1 MTLDHL
7 QRGLAAFA
15 EDAWN
20 DACRELEA
28 ADRVQPLAVD
38 HLECLAAATY
48 LVGRERDSTAH
59 WARAFHAARDG
70 DDPGGAVRCAFWVA
84 FVLLNRGDVSEGSG
98 WVARAT
104 GVVHR
109 TRDPLAEARSAY
121 LVALRAVFGGD
132 VDAARDRFETATA
145 IAGEV
150 GDPDLSTLA
159 LLGLGRTLIIEGR
172 VGEGMSSIDEAMVAV
187 TGGEVSP
194 IVVGDA
200 YCTAIDACREV
211 FDLPRA
217 RRWTEGLGRWC
228 VGHADLVAFRGQ
240 CLIHRAEVLEAHG
253 AWRDALAEARRA
265 TRRLARPT
273 GQLALGAAC
282 YQEGE
287 LHRLRGAFEEAEEAY
302 ERARHHGRE
311 PLPGLALLW
320 LARGRADAAV
330 AAIRRHLAE
339 TRSLGGARSRL
350 LPGAVEVLLAVGDV
364 GAARRA
370 GEELVETARAAR
382 SQMLDAHAARVHGA
396 VALASDDLDE
406 ALPALRRAL
415 DGWQLLDVPYEA
427 ARTRVLI
434 GVACRRI
441 GDEETAVSEWAT
453 ARTTF
458 MNLGARPDLEQI
470 DRLAGADHADDHGL
484 TPRELEVLHHVAS
497 GLTNRAI
504 AAELVISE
512 RTVDRHV
519 SNILTKL
526 GVASRTAAAAYA
538 VEHRLA

>member
-15 EDAWN
+15 KDAWN

-38 HLECLAAATY
+38 HLECLAVATY
-48 LVGRERDSTAH
+48 LVGRERESTAH

-84 FVLLNRGDVSEGSG
+84 FVLLNRGDVPEGSG

-104 GVVHR
+104 GIVHR
-109 TRDPLAEARSAY
+109 ARDPLADARAAY
-121 LVALRAVFGGD
+121 LVALRAVFSGD
-132 VDAARDRFETATA
+132 VSTARDQFETATA

-200 YCTAIDACREV
+200 YCTAIDACHEV

-228 VGHADLVAFRGQ
+228 DGHADLVAFRGQ
-240 CLIHRAEVLEAHG
+240 CLIHRAEVLEARG

-265 TRRLARPT
+265 TQRLARPT

-287 LHRLRGAFEEAEEAY
+287 LHRLGGAFDEAEEAY

-320 LARGRADAAV
+320 LARGRDDAAG

-339 TRSLGGARSRL
+339 TRSVGARSRL

-364 GAARRA
+364 GSARRA
-370 GEELVETARAAR
+370 CEELVETARAAR
-382 SQMLDAHAARVHGA
+382 SQMLDAHAARAHGA
-396 VALASDDLDE
+396 VALATDDLDE

-415 DGWQLLDVPYEA
+415 DGWQRLDVPYET

-441 GDEETAVSEWAT
+441 GDEETAVSEWAA

-458 MNLGARPDLEQI
+458 IALGARPDLEQLE
-470 DRLAGADHADDHGL
+470 RLAGAEQADDHGL
-484 TPRELEVLHHVAS
+484 TPRELEVLRHVVS

>member
-15 EDAWN
+15 EDAWS

-38 HLECLAAATY
+38 HLECLAVATY

-59 WARAFHAARDG
+59 WARAFHAAREG

-84 FVLLNRGDVSEGSG
+84 FVLLNRGDVPEGSG

-104 GVVHR
+104 GLVR
-109 TRDPLAEARSAY
+109 RARDPLAQARVAY
-121 LVALRAVFGGD
+121 LVALRAVFSGD
-132 VDAARDRFETATA
+132 VEMAHDRFEVATGVA
-145 IAGEV
+145 DEI
-150 GDPDLSTLA
+150 GDPDLATLA
-159 LLGLGRTLIIEGR
+159 RLGLGRALIIEGR
-172 VGEGMSSIDEAMVAV
+172 VADGMASIDEAMVAV

-217 RRWTEGLGRWC
+217 RRWTEDLGRWC
-228 VGHADLVAFRGQ
+228 DGNTDLVAFRGQ
-240 CLIHRAEVLEAHG
+240 CLIHRAEVLEARG

-265 TRRLARPT
+265 TRRLTRPA

-287 LHRLRGAFEEAEEAY
+287 LHRLRGAFDEAEDAY
-302 ERARHHGRE
+302 ERARRHGRE

-320 LARGRADAAV
+320 LARGRDDAAA

-339 TRSLGGARSRL
+339 TRSVGERSRV

-364 GAARRA
+364 DAARRA
-370 GEELVETARAAR
+370 CAELNETARAVR
-382 SQMLDAHAARVHGA
+382 SQVLDAHAARAHGA
-396 VALASDDLDE
+396 VALATDDLDE
-406 ALPALRRAL
+406 ALPALRQAL
-415 DGWQLLDVPYEA
+415 DGWQRLDVPYEA

-434 GVACRRI
+434 GVACRRTA
-441 GDEETAVSEWAT
+441 DEETAVSEWAT

-458 MNLGARPDLEQI
+458 MELGARPDLEQL
-470 DRLAGADHADDHGL
+470 DQLAGADHADDHGL
-484 TPRELEVLHHVAS
+484 TPREQEVLRHVAS